1 MSIKRKVD
9 FEYIVADILSNEKF
23 KSLNNELHH
32 GITRYEHSIRVARY
46 TYCIAKT
53 FRMNKCVETTRAA
66 LLHDFYNDK
75 DLSDETS
82 TQRLSSHPFV
92 ASQNA
97 YKYFNIDNFQKDI
110 IEVHMFPV
118 TKKLPK
124 TKESI
129 LVSLMD
135 KVAAVY
141 EIGNYKLALK
151 LSMALIFIYNIL
163 TIER

>member
-1 MSIKRKVD
+1 MLIN
-9 FEYIVADILSNEKF
+9 ILILIIF
-23 KSLNNELHH
+23 K
-32 GITRYEHSIRVARY
+32 
-46 TYCIAKT
+46 K
-53 FRMNKCVETTRAA
+53 
-66 LLHDFYNDK
+66 
-75 DLSDETS
+75 
-82 TQRLSSHPFV
+82 
-92 ASQNA
+92 
-97 YKYFNIDNFQKDI
+97 I